1 MKVKLL
7 LSMMLVL
14 LFGSIAAYASETVIT
29 EGQIQNSGF
38 YDYIVLEDN
47 TVEIVFYHGDE
58 SKLYIRN

>member
-38 YDYIVLEDN
+38 YDYIVLE
-47 TVEIVFYHGDE
+47 G
-58 SKLYIRN
+58 